1 MTDHRRIGRPVT
13 GPALVD
19 TLAGSDR
26 AKLIVRTIL
35 ETISGARTIDDAA
48 ATLACNRA
56 YVHALR
62 ERLLTATIAAAEP
75 RTPGPKPKAPLPPE
89 VDAQLREAERRLK
102 DAHVALELERS
113 RTELAL
119 ALGPR
124 LGKKNRQRDVDDFDG
139 LS

>member
-1 MTDHRRIGRPVT
+1 MTDHDHRLGRPIV

-19 TLAGSDR
+19 RLAGSDR

-35 ETISGARTIDDAA
+35 ETLGGHRTIDDAA
-48 ATLACNRA
+48 AVLDCNRA

-75 RTPGPKPKAPLPPE
+75 RKPGPKPKAAEADDGDTP
-89 VDAQLREAERRLK
+89 LREAQRRAK
-102 DAHVALELERS
+102 DAQIALELERC

-119 ALGPR
+119 VLGPR
-124 LGKKNRQRDVDDFDG
+124 LARKKN
-139 LS
+139 